1 MYKRLAWLAALT
13 VTGCAPLEAAELVV
27 DTHGDRGD
35 RVPSI
40 AVTGLN
46 AAEPIDLR
54 LEMRDARGQV
64 WRSSARL
71 RADLDGVA
79 DTATSAAE
87 QGSYRGID
95 AAGLLWSMQP
105 ESGTGTPSPLPLRH
119 SPDGL
124 LYEAVP
130 MRLSVLRDGE
140 LIASRVLER
149 RLSAPGVVAQV
160 VQVAGVSAR
169 LYLPADVA
177 GAGATRPAVVTLGGA
192 EGGIEAASAYAAW
205 LASNGYV
212 ALAVGYYRMD
222 GRPKD
227 LINVP
232 IEPVLDAV
240 TWLQQQPGV
249 DPERIGVMGG
259 SWGGIVAMAAAAH
272 DTRLRS
278 VVSWVGSPAPFRGI
292 RRDVAPADYR
302 GVDLPPLTWKGTP
315 LGYLPYREAVDWSA
329 PTAADAAL
337 LEQAMLPIE
346 RINGPVLLVA
356 GGDDQLGDSG
366 RMAAVAERWLR
377 ARRAVPMDDE
387 VAYYSDAG
395 HLITQMLQPTTFR
408 HQTGPHLQVGG
419 TAEGYARADRD
430 SSQRVLAFLAR
441 TLVRP
446 LNAVPPPHRRA
457 PRPPLPPGW

>member
-1 MYKRLAWLAALT
+1 MHNRLAWLAVLA
-13 VTGCAPLEAAELVV
+13 VVAVMGCVPLGAAELVV

-35 RVPSI
+35 RVPLI
-40 AVTGLN
+40 AVTGLK

-54 LEMRDARGQV
+54 LEMQDAHGNV

-71 RADLDGVA
+71 RADLHGVA

-105 ESGTGTPSPLPLRH
+105 ESGVGAPSPLALRH
-119 SPDGL
+119 AQDGL

-130 MRLSVLRDGE
+130 MQLSVLRHGE
-140 LIASRVLER
+140 LIASRTLQR
-149 RLSAPGVVAQV
+149 RLSTAGVVARV
-160 VQVAGVSAR
+160 VQVAGASAR
-169 LYLPADVA
+169 LYLPAEGTGTGVVH
-177 GAGATRPAVVTLGGA
+177 PAVVTLGGA

-212 ALAVGYYRMD
+212 ALAVGYYRMA

-240 TWLQQQPGV
+240 TWLQQQPSV
-249 DPERIGVMGG
+249 DPQRIGVMGG

-272 DTRLRS
+272 DPRLRS

-292 RRDVAPADYR
+292 RRDVVPADYR
-302 GVDLPPLTWKGTP
+302 GVDLPPLTWKGAP
-315 LGYLPYREAVDWSA
+315 LGYLPYRDEVDWSA
-329 PTAADAAL
+329 PTSADARL
-337 LEQAMLPIE
+337 LAQAMLPIE

-377 ARRAVPMDDE
+377 TRRAVPMDDE

-408 HQTGPHLQVGG
+408 NQTGPHLQVGG
-419 TAEGYARADRD
+419 TAEGYARADRE

-441 TLVRP
+441 TLMR
-446 LNAVPPPHRRA
+446 
-457 PRPPLPPGW
+457 